1 MAENGENLSLGQR
14 QLVCLGRALLRKK
27 QICVMV
33 LDEATAAVDL
43 ETDSLIQ
50 KTIRSEFADCTILT
64 IAQRLNN
71 IMGAHRVLVLDGG
84 DIAEFD
90 SPKIPK
96 SLDTTQPLL

>member
-1 MAENGENLSLGQR
+1 MLWPRTVRISLGQR
-14 QLVCLGRALLRKK
+14 QLVCLGRALLQKR
-27 QICVMV
+27 QIRVMV

-50 KTIRSEFADCTILT
+50 RTICSEFTNCTILA
-64 IAQRLNN
+64 IAHRLNT

-90 SPKIPK
+90 SPKIRK
-96 SLDTTQPLL
+96 SLDTTQL